1 MSCVHLG
8 ISPSTIIQRPN
19 PPTRERLSPLR
30 GTFFCKKTRT
40 LVESKSKR
48 ATRVLTPRNDIWHAS
63 NTNKQI
69 KPRYGFPF
77 GRRRH
82 SRRQLSSR
90 FVSRDFPSVPGRLRS
105 ASGSLSQ

>member
-30 GTFFCKKTRT
+30 GTFFCKKNSYVGR
-40 LVESKSKR
+40 EQKQR

-69 KPRYGFPF
+69 KPRYGCPF

-90 FVSRDFPSVPGRLRS
+90 SVSQDFPSVPGRLRS